1 MSGVATQS
9 VRRGA
14 HVMILPPDV
23 ANKIAAGEVVDRPAS
38 VVKELVENALDA
50 GATRITIEIEGGGRT
65 LMRVSD
71 DGVGMGRAD
80 AELAIQRHATSKI
93 HTVDDIDA
101 ITTLGFRG
109 EALPSIASVAHFELL
124 TCQANAAHA
133 TRITID
139 GGHNVQVSDAARA
152 PGTTVAVRTLFYCV
166 PARAKFLKTTATEI
180 SHIARV
186 VHAVML
192 AHPHVGFKYLLEN
205 TIQYDV
211 PPQPATTPFADALRT
226 RLSHVR
232 GRELVNDLL
241 PIEYQAEPF
250 TVRGFCSSWSRA
262 VLSRQEL
269 FLYVNRRPVR
279 CAWLAALIKRAYG
292 TLLTADAY
300 PYAFLFVEVPPHSVD
315 VNMHPAKLEVRFGNE
330 YAVQSAISNAIMACL
345 QAHATMPRV
354 GVGARNTTATGTA
367 ATPDATR
374 LSTPPVLAAPW
385 SRKLSIDEWKTLYG
399 RAPDAAPAP
408 AQPAAGATAGAAAP
422 APAAADTLRVIGQA
436 GNKYIVAEIAGARNG
451 IVLIDQ
457 HAAHERVGFDDVTA
471 AMATRSVAQ
480 QTLLLPATAQVS
492 AMHAAVLHEQLDALR
507 AMGFSIEEFGPD
519 TFKIDALPA
528 FVNVADV
535 ASLLSDVAAEL
546 LELGRAARVEE
557 LHRRMLLLL
566 VCKGSVTF
574 NQPLSLPE
582 LQALVDRLR
591 TTATPWTCPHGR
603 PTMIVIPYDEL
614 ERRFGRRG

>member
-1 MSGVATQS
+1 
-9 VRRGA
+9 
-14 HVMILPPDV
+14 MILPPDV

-50 GATRITIEIEGGGRT
+50 GATRITIEVEGGGRT
-65 LMRVSD
+65 LMRISD
-71 DGVGMGRAD
+71 DGAGMSRAD

-124 TCQANAAHA
+124 TCPSNAAHA

-152 PGTTVAVRTLFYCV
+152 PGTTVTVRTLFYCV

-205 TIQYDV
+205 TVQYDV
-211 PPQPATTPFADALRT
+211 PPQPAATPFADALRT

-232 GRELVNDLL
+232 GHELVNDLL
-241 PIEYQAEPF
+241 PIAYQAEPF
-250 TVRGFCSSWSRA
+250 TVHGFCSTWSRA

-279 CAWLAALIKRAYG
+279 CTWLAALVKRAYG
-292 TLLTADAY
+292 TLLSADAY
-300 PYAFLFVEVPPHSVD
+300 PYAFLFVDVPPRTVD

-330 YAVQSAISNAIMACL
+330 YAVQSAISNAVMACL
-345 QAHATMPRV
+345 QAQATMPRV
-354 GVGARNTTATGTA
+354 GVEPRSTA
-367 ATPDATR
+367 AVSATDAPDATR
-374 LSTPPVLAAPW
+374 LSSPPVLAAPW
-385 SRKLSIDEWKTLYG
+385 SRKLSIDEWKKLYG
-399 RAPDAAPAP
+399 RTPDAAPAL
-408 AQPAAGATAGAAAP
+408 AQPAAGAAAAPPAAAP
-422 APAAADTLRVIGQA
+422 APAPADALRVIGQA

-451 IVLIDQ
+451 LVLIDQ
-457 HAAHERVGFDDVTA
+457 HAAHERVGYDEVTA

-480 QTLLLPATAQVS
+480 QTLLLPATARVS

-546 LELGRAARVEE
+546 LELGRAARIEE
-557 LHRRMLLLL
+557 LQRRMLLLL
-566 VCKGSVTF
+566 ICKGSVTF

-582 LQALVDRLR
+582 MQMLVDRLR

-614 ERRFGRRG
+614 EKRFGRRG

>member
-1 MSGVATQS
+1 MSGSATPPA
-9 VRRGA
+9 RLGA
-14 HVMILPPDV
+14 HVIILPPDV

-65 LMRVSD
+65 LMRISD
-71 DGVGMGRAD
+71 DGAGMSRAD

-109 EALPSIASVAHFELL
+109 EALPSIASVAHFELV
-124 TCQANAAHA
+124 TCQPGAAHA

-139 GGHNVQVSDAARA
+139 GGHDVQVSDAARA

-192 AHPHVGFKYLLEN
+192 AQPHVGFKYLLEN
-205 TIQYDV
+205 TVQYDV
-211 PPQPATTPFADALRT
+211 PPQPPGTPFADALRT

-232 GRELVNDLL
+232 GHELVNDLL
-241 PIEYQAEPF
+241 PIDYQAEPF
-250 TVRGFCSSWSRA
+250 TVRGFCSTWSRA

-292 TLLTADAY
+292 TLLSTDAY
-300 PYAFLFVEVPPHSVD
+300 PYAFLFVDVPPRAVD

-345 QAHATMPRV
+345 QAQATMPRV
-354 GVGARNTTATGTA
+354 GVAARTTAA
-367 ATPDATR
+367 AGASDAPDTTR

-385 SRKLSIDEWKTLYG
+385 SRKLSIDEWKKLYG
-399 RAPDAAPAP
+399 RAPDAAAP
-408 AQPAAGATAGAAAP
+408 ALPAAGAAPGVAAP
-422 APAAADTLRVIGQA
+422 TPAAADTLRVLGQA

-457 HAAHERVGFDDVTA
+457 HAAHERVGFDELTA

-480 QTLLLPATAQVS
+480 QALLLPATAQVS

-507 AMGFSIEEFGPD
+507 TMGFAIEEFGPD
-519 TFKIDALPA
+519 TFKIDAVPA

-535 ASLLSDVAAEL
+535 ASLLSDIAAEL
-546 LELGRAARVEE
+546 LELGRTARVEE

-566 VCKGSVTF
+566 ICKGSITF

-582 LQALVDRLR
+582 MQALVNRLR

-614 ERRFGRRG
+614 EKRFGRRG